1 MTSHSIDTDQLRVLL
16 TYAEQALFDPKQQAI
31 AFGVLKAI
39 LRRKM
44 TLEELPNVML
54 RVAQLSVKSDV
65 VPVRVQ
71 SRKVIVVGY
80 FSCKLYS
87 NCIF

>member
-16 TYAEQALFDPKQQAI
+16 TYSEQALFDPKQQAI
-31 AFGVLKAI
+31 AFGVLKAV

-71 SRKVIVVGY
+71 SRKVRVVDY
-80 FSCKLYS
+80 FNLKTVS
-87 NCIF
+87 